1 MYLLWGVCC
10 EKGEI
15 GVDLMEWG
23 REVGG
28 GDVRHSRRRICFD

>member
-23 REVGG
+23 FDGIDG
-28 GDVRHSRRRICFD
+28 KDGDV

>member
-15 GVDLMEWG
+15 GDDLMEWG
-23 REVGG
+23 
-28 GDVRHSRRRICFD
+28 FDGMEEA